1 MRLTNLLSTDTI
13 VADMKATDK
22 PSAIRE
28 MVDRLF
34 EKKLITDREKV
45 EKSLLEREK
54 LGSTGIG
61 NHVAIP
67 HAKCDEIDGLTAI
80 FGKSNEGIE
89 FNSLDDKKVHYIF
102 LILAPQS
109 EAGNHLKLLARI
121 SRLVKT
127 DGFTTMLKGLNS
139 PAEILESFS
148 MAEHAL

>member
-1 MRLTNLLSTDTI
+1 MRLTNLLSVDTI
-13 VADMKATDK
+13 VADLKATDK
-22 PSAIRE
+22 KAAIHE
-28 MVDRLF
+28 MVERLV
-34 EKKLITDREKV
+34 EKKLIVDREKV
-45 EKSLLEREK
+45 EQSLLEREK

-67 HAKCDEIDGLTAI
+67 HAKCDDIDGMMAM
-80 FGKSNEGIE
+80 FGKSSNGIE
-89 FNSLDDKKVHYIF
+89 FNSLDDKKVYYVF

-127 DGFTTMLKGLNS
+127 DGFTSRLKDLNT

-148 MAEHAL
+148 MAEHSL

>member
-1 MRLTNLLSTDTI
+1 MRLTNLLSPDTI
-13 VADMKATDK
+13 VPELKSTDK
-22 PSAIRE
+22 ESVIHE
-28 MVDRLF
+28 MVDRMF
-34 EKKLITDREKV
+34 EKKLITYKEKV
-45 EKSLLEREK
+45 EKSLLERER

-67 HAKCDEIDGLTAI
+67 HAKCDDIDSLVAI
-80 FGKSNEGIE
+80 FGKSGKGIE
-89 FNSLDDKKVHYIF
+89 FNALDSKKVHYVF

-127 DGFTTMLKGLNS
+127 DGFINSLEKLNS

-148 MAEHAL
+148 KAEQSL

>member
-1 MRLTNLLSTDTI
+1 MRLTNLLSSDTI
-13 VADMKATDK
+13 VPELKSTDK
-22 PSAIRE
+22 ESVIHE
-28 MVDRLF
+28 MVDRMY
-34 EKKLITDREKV
+34 EIKLITNKEAV

-67 HAKCDEIDGLTAI
+67 HAKCDEIDNLVAI

-89 FNSLDDKKVHYIF
+89 FNSLDSKKVHYVF

-127 DGFTTMLKGLNS
+127 DGFLNS
-139 PAEILESFS
+139 LKKLNTPEEILHSLS
-148 MAEHAL
+148 TAEQSL